1 MRGVYQIFPAENQV
15 CKVRAIYTPLGLPLT
30 VSILSVR
37 GFHLKRMM
45 HLEHGQMSQRGQLL
59 ENSNTARQTQG
70 TKLDIFSGE
79 MRMRDFFFHENNG
92 LGYLVLKSMRVELC
106 FSSLRLT

>member
-1 MRGVYQIFPAENQV
+1 LPDVLFTHFLANHPDEQ
-15 CKVRAIYTPLGLPLT
+15 LPL
-30 VSILSVR
+30 VSILSVGR
-37 GFHLKRMM
+37 FHLKRVM

-79 MRMRDFFFHENNG
+79 MRMRDFFFHETTDWDIW
-92 LGYLVLKSMRVELC
+92 C
-106 FSSLRLT
+106 